1 MAPTKYHRF
10 RGGERCDEC
19 GARQWYAQ
27 DAIRYCRNGHRL
39 EGFAEHEGDEDDFGT
54 QGRVSRKKKEA
65 RKKVAVKLSGDEGR
79 ELYLEAL
86 QLVLLRQVWW
96 LVKERGFPADFEEIV
111 RALWSLR
118 VRNLPLRESGEG
130 RRRRRGED
138 GNESEG
144 YASSGMLTSSQSEA
158 ATTSESEGFYSSDA
172 ATTATWAPDAGRR
185 WKLPKLVD
193 TLALCYL
200 GCLVRRLPATTAD
213 FCGWAQKGDI
223 DFLAAFNEIPRNVR
237 DRLPAEYHRAFQIRD
252 HIPPG
257 RLQAA
262 VQELV
267 ISYKVN
273 FDTIF
278 PPLNYVPILINFIT
292 DLTLPIEIYLVVK
305 CIVEVLNTDFCYP
318 AGGKKIRAMDN
329 PEVLLIS
336 LVVVSAKLLYSLDG
350 VDRPPRVHQDPR
362 SMRVDWAKWQEA
374 MESNTNQAPSTLL
387 RGEEYRTT
395 PEDILT
401 MDKSKLDDYMDWF
414 EKMWIGDDEPKTA
427 ERLREPFKGPERPPN
442 PSNPNEQSDE
452 DGDTRQI
459 RNRYEVMNGSMKL
472 VEPIPDPEDPE
483 TVEKKQPRDFC
494 PVWRTEEDL
503 PVAAKALYGTAAKL
517 TFIPLTTLVRA
528 ATQVETRLEAWCNQ
542 KTRRERDNGKGKAIR
557 IGDDSDD

>member
-96 LVKERGFPADFEEIV
+96 LVHEKGFPTDFEEIV

-130 RRRRRGED
+130 ARRRKGDD
-138 GNESEG
+138 GAESDG
-144 YASSGMLTSSQSEA
+144 YASSGIPMSSQSGGTTGESSDFDSSDA
-158 ATTSESEGFYSSDA
+158 ATT

-223 DFLAAFNEIPRNVR
+223 DFLAAVCCLDN
-237 DRLPAEYHRAFQIRD
+237 IRD
-252 HIPPG
+252 LILLMEPHINHTG
-257 RLQAA
+257 
-262 VQELV
+262 V
-267 ISYKVN
+267 
-273 FDTIF
+273 
-278 PPLNYVPILINFIT
+278 LINGC
-292 DLTLPIEIYLVVK
+292 L
-305 CIVEVLNTDFCYP
+305 
-318 AGGKKIRAMDN
+318 
-329 PEVLLIS
+329 S
-336 LVVVSAKLLYSLDG
+336 S
-350 VDRPPRVHQDPR
+350 
-362 SMRVDWAKWQEA
+362 
-374 MESNTNQAPSTLL
+374 MESRATSGTACLRNTTV
-387 RGEEYRTT
+387 
-395 PEDILT
+395 
-401 MDKSKLDDYMDWF
+401 
-414 EKMWIGDDEPKTA
+414 
-427 ERLREPFKGPERPPN
+427 PFK
-442 PSNPNEQSDE
+442 
-452 DGDTRQI
+452 
-459 RNRYEVMNGSMKL
+459 
-472 VEPIPDPEDPE
+472 
-483 TVEKKQPRDFC
+483 
-494 PVWRTEEDL
+494 
-503 PVAAKALYGTAAKL
+503 
-517 TFIPLTTLVRA
+517 
-528 ATQVETRLEAWCNQ
+528 
-542 KTRRERDNGKGKAIR
+542 
-557 IGDDSDD
+557 